1 VICLFKSLN
10 LGIGRILLFLESKYS
25 KLARSLLIF
34 FLFFTFTD
42 NLIAQQLYVLSGT
55 VTDSVTHE
63 SLPSA
68 SVEILSINKGTVSD
82 ASGRFELEIPSGIYQ
97 LRVSFLGYQ
106 TMERSFSLIKNETL
120 KVQLAPISVEV
131 ESVTISSRKSDEN
144 VTSVQAGVLQID
156 SKQMSKLPTLMGEP
170 DIINAIRLTPGVQSV
185 GEGNTGIYVRGGD
198 AGQNLILLENMPLYN
213 PSHLLGFFPVFNSDI
228 LSQVRLIKGGI
239 PANYGGK
246 TSSVIDLA
254 MKEGNREKFS
264 GSGSVGLLSSDLTLE
279 SPLNKG
285 KGSLIISGRRT
296 YLDVIEL
303 LSQPFIPLSKN
314 FFEQTNYYFYDGNI
328 KFTHQLGTKTRL
340 TISAFGSKDKY
351 SLSDEKFSVSNK
363 MNWANLAGNANIRHS
378 LSDNISV
385 GYTLGVTNYFFE
397 IDAGFNTYKFNLY
410 SGVRDWFQNLDFTH
424 KLSDNSRLKYGV
436 AYTRHVLTPNK
447 VAIDVEK
454 VNFSNTNQYFSNEGA
469 IYLQGDYSFTS
480 NFSISAGIRQTY
492 FQHVGPYTQYSR
504 NEVGQIDDSTVY
516 AKNQNVKDFLT
527 WDPNLSWV
535 FLLNS
540 QSSVKGTF
548 SLTHQFIHLA
558 SVGTVSLPT
567 DVWFPSA
574 QFIDPQR
581 VGLVTLGYFR
591 NFFSN
596 TIETSVEAYYK
607 KLNNQIEFLNGVL
620 DNFDNTKI
628 EQNIITGSGKAYG
641 IEFFVKKQL
650 GKTTGSVSYT
660 LSRTLRQFDEI
671 NNGEPFPAKYDRI
684 HDLAITMNH
693 ELSNRWN
700 LSAVF
705 IYATGNAMTLPTGR
719 YIIQGN
725 VANDYTSANSFRMP
739 PYHRLDIS
747 ATCQLMKRNN
757 WESSLIFSVYNVYN
771 RANPYFIYFQVKGD
785 IENYYLSVA
794 PKQIS
799 LFPILPSV
807 TWSFKF

>member
-1 VICLFKSLN
+1 
-10 LGIGRILLFLESKYS
+10 
-25 KLARSLLIF
+25 LARIVILY
-34 FLFFTFTD
+34 FLFFTFTS
-42 NLIAQQLYVLSGT
+42 NLIAQQLFRLSGS

-63 SLPSA
+63 YLPNA
-68 SVEILSINKGTVSD
+68 SVEILELQKGTVSD
-82 ASGRFELEIPSGIYQ
+82 GSGRFELELPPGTYQ
-97 LRVSFLGYQ
+97 LRVSFLGYK
-106 TMERSFSLIKNETL
+106 THEFSIPLAKNETL
-120 KVQLAPISVEV
+120 KIRLTPISVEV
-131 ESVTISSRKSDEN
+131 GSVTVSSRKPDEN

-156 SKQMSKLPTLMGEP
+156 SKQFSKLPTLMGEP

-228 LSQVRLIKGGI
+228 LGQVRIIKGGI

-246 TSSVIDLA
+246 ASSVIDLA
-254 MKEGNREKFS
+254 MKEGNRERFC
-264 GSGSVGLLSSDLTLE
+264 GSGSIGLLSSDLTLE
-279 SPLNKG
+279 SPLSKG
-285 KGSLIISGRRT
+285 KGSLIVSGRRT
-296 YLDVIEL
+296 YLDAIKL
-303 LSQPFIPLSKN
+303 LSQPFIPSSKN
-314 FFEQTNYYFYDGNI
+314 FFEQTNYYFYDGSI
-328 KFTHQLGTKTRL
+328 KFTHQLGSKTRL
-340 TISAFGSKDKY
+340 TLAAFGSKDTY
-351 SLSDEKFSVSNK
+351 TLTDNEFSVSNK
-363 MNWANLAGNANIRHS
+363 MNWANIAGNANIKHTF
-378 LSDNISV
+378 SDNMAM
-385 GYTLGVTNYFFE
+385 GYTLGITNYFFE

-424 KLSDNSRLKYGV
+424 KLTDKSRLKYGV
-436 AYTRHVLTPNK
+436 AYTRHLLTPNK

-454 VNFSNTNQYFSNEGA
+454 VNFSNTNQYFSNEGS
-469 IYLQGDYSFTS
+469 IYLQGDYSFNS
-480 NFSISAGIRQTY
+480 NLSISAGLRQTY

-516 AKNQNVKDFLT
+516 EKNQKVIDFLT

-535 FLLNS
+535 YLLTN

-548 SLTHQFIHLA
+548 SITHQFIHLA

-567 DVWFPSA
+567 DVWLPST
-574 QFIDPQR
+574 QFIEPQK

-591 NFFSN
+591 NFFDN
-596 TIETSVEAYYK
+596 VVETSVEAYYK
-607 KLNNQIEFLNGVL
+607 KMSNQIEFLNGVL
-620 DNFDNTKI
+620 DNFDNTKM

-641 IEFFVKKQL
+641 IEFYMKKQL
-650 GKTTGSVSYT
+650 GKTTGSISYT

-671 NNGEPFPAKYDRI
+671 NSEPFPAKYDRI
-684 HDLAITMNH
+684 HDLSITLNH

-725 VANDYTSANSFRMP
+725 VANDYTAVNSFRMP
-739 PYHRLDIS
+739 AYHRLDLS

-785 IENYYLSVA
+785 IDKYYLSVA